1 MFCVISATGRND
13 RDVEKAI
20 GIAFRPRTCSV
31 ALGDCFMRRDMS
43 GRASL
48 LSTTMLSGL
57 VGAFFLAPTIVPA
70 ADLRVSAATAPSPVA
85 AQPFAVDGFNVKL
98 DGLGGSIANRSLYGS
113 QGAVA
118 IPLGQFGLQMDGAAG
133 NFDNRFFGSTAGHAF
148 WRNPAVGLAGFY
160 SSYTQWN
167 SIVGNVHVAKYGGE
181 GALYLGQWTAE
192 GAAGVESGSNRT
204 ATVGTFIDTINVKT
218 RFFDQ
223 VSLAYYLNDNLK
235 LSIGHA
241 YTAGRS
247 ALTAGG
253 EWSFAAGSGRMA
265 SLFAEG
271 RFGEGNNHGVWGG
284 LRIYFG
290 QRDKTL
296 IRRNREDDPVM
307 DLPSNLFPLI
317 DGFGQTSVPKGPTT
331 PTCPPGEVFFGGV
344 CVFPV

>member
-1 MFCVISATGRND
+1 MAISTFSAQVFEAYAIADRLPATLLLMGSSLALSLLAGAAFGIYAALRPYSIGDYVITT
-13 RDVEKAI
+13 
-20 GIAFRPRTCSV
+20 IAFFGQSMPV
-31 ALGDCFMRRDMS
+31 FWFALMVQLF
-43 GRASL
+43 
-48 LSTTMLSGL
+48 
-57 VGAFFLAPTIVPA
+57 
-70 ADLRVSAATAPSPVA
+70 
-85 AQPFAVDGFNVKL
+85 FAVDGFNVKL

-118 IPLGQFGLQMDGAAG
+118 IPLGGQYGLQIDGAAG

-253 EWSFAAGSGRMA
+253 EWSFAAA
-265 SLFAEG
+265 
-271 RFGEGNNHGVWGG
+271 
-284 LRIYFG
+284 I
-290 QRDKTL
+290 
-296 IRRNREDDPVM
+296 
-307 DLPSNLFPLI
+307 
-317 DGFGQTSVPKGPTT
+317 
-331 PTCPPGEVFFGGV
+331 
-344 CVFPV
+344 